1 MKNLFLLV
9 CFCLAGV
16 FLVPASAQESPVIYI
31 VNNTGY
37 TGYYLYISQ
46 IDSDDWEEDVLEED
60 ILPDGEMVIVK
71 LLHPLS
77 QVNRYD
83 IRLEDEDDDSYTKWN
98 VLITP
103 NARIE
108 FTLDDLD

>member
-9 CFCLAGV
+9 CLAGI
-16 FLVPASAQESPVIYI
+16 FLVPVAAQELPVIYI

-46 IDSDDWEEDVLEED
+46 TDIDEWEEDVLGED
-60 ILPDGEMVIVK
+60 ILSDGDSVIVE
-71 LLHPLS
+71 LPRPLNE
-77 QVNRYD
+77 VNRYD

-98 VLITP
+98 VRITP